1 MLWQNKL
8 VCLSLVSKYNLELDF
23 IWEIRV
29 NLLPIIAV
37 NNIYLY
43 LGLYYK
49 TFHSRNLRIF
59 VIR

>member
-29 NLLPIIAV
+29 NLLTIIAV

-49 TFHSRNLRIF
+49 TFYSCNLRIF